1 MWSPGPI
8 FKRILSGDG
17 NVIRKNLAVCG
28 SDRLA
33 LAKPLNGDAIF
44 IVMALRV
51 WLRDDPTEAD
61 PIKQSVVSS
70 PVEVPYLAAIHS
82 PTLLNA

>member
-1 MWSPGPI
+1 M
-8 FKRILSGDG
+8 
-17 NVIRKNLAVCG
+17 RKNLAVCG

-51 WLRDDPTEAD
+51 WLCDDPAEAD
-61 PIKQSVVSS
+61 PIKQSVVSG
-70 PVEVPYLAAIHS
+70 PVQNTFARHGETLARDRVCVYK
-82 PTLLNA
+82 